1 MEQPDLSAI
10 DHATRNDLI
19 RFLLAE
25 NAELKSR
32 IATLEIRLDKNH
44 HNSNKPPSSVGL
56 HKLSPK
62 SLRQAGQRAKGGQK
76 GSGLE
81 EQFAIPDHVVIHP
94 LPVACDACGGALAE
108 VTEHRILEEHAAP
121 AVKCTGA
128 AFQKALQ
135 PPRNMGLRVQAT
147 IVYLTQHRSDR
158 ISRACFHPL
167 DGIAAFSGG
176 IPSVGDEV
184 AVPLVNSC
192 HIYALQHHV
201 DLYIFTNNKLHSG
214 STTVLYYEVRHVAI
228 FID

>member
-10 DHATRNDLI
+10 DHATRDDLI
-19 RFLLAE
+19 RFLFAE

-32 IATLEIRLDKNH
+32 IATLENR
-44 HNSNKPPSSVGL
+44 HNSNKPPSSDGL
-56 HKLSPK
+56 RKPSLK
-62 SLRQAGQRAKGGQK
+62 SLRQAGQRPKGGQK

-81 EQFAIPDHVVIHP
+81 EQVAIPDHVVIHP

-108 VTEHRILEEHAAP
+108 VTEQRILEAR
-121 AVKCTGA
+121 CTCG
-128 AFQKALQ
+128 K
-135 PPRNMGLRVQAT
+135 V
-147 IVYLTQHRSDR
+147 HRSCFPEGVTATTTTQYGASHHHR
-158 ISRACFHPL
+158 LPHPAPIRQNISGCFYTL

-176 IPSVGDEV
+176 TPSVGDEA

-201 DLYIFTNNKLHSG
+201 DLSRFANNKLHSG

>member
-1 MEQPDLSAI
+1 MGRKATKAHRWCVSLNRTMWSTIPCQQPAMPVEALWV
-10 DHATRNDLI
+10 
-19 RFLLAE
+19 RFVYQKPSRSLAFRHSR
-25 NAELKSR
+25 LKLPY
-32 IATLEIRLDKNH
+32 IAFWK
-44 HNSNKPPSSVGL
+44 
-56 HKLSPK
+56 
-62 SLRQAGQRAKGGQK
+62 
-76 GSGLE
+76 
-81 EQFAIPDHVVIHP
+81 
-94 LPVACDACGGALAE
+94 
-108 VTEHRILEEHAAP
+108 HAAP
-121 AVKCTGA
+121 AVRYTGA
-128 AFQKALQ
+128 TFQKALQ